1 MPVKPAD
8 EGVKAMFRWRSML
21 HLVFFVV
28 LSALFLAGCA
38 TPPARPTR
46 IGDGG
51 QAGKCTHF
59 FALLDQQVA
68 EAGVMDSGAF
78 RVKDYPYLRV
88 NRFLASFR
96 KEDLDREAFAAWLDH
111 MQALDQ
117 EARGYEIANLPTKD
131 APALLSADD
140 KQALIHHVVAC
151 GNLMKAADFQDT
163 FSRKEAL
170 RERVIVPDEYSLL
183 RRTLGLYPLFRV
195 FVSMGVDNWHAEA
208 EKNFSTRPPTD
219 WSSIRYIPEQS
230 GRLPVSRQIVEKTRR
245 DALGIPEY
253 APEDLQVLFRTY
265 APVWEVQTKDD
276 QDKIGAPYWR
286 PEGELGVN
294 TGHLLTYTLLS
305 FTRFGKEIL
314 TQLNYIIWFPSRPKT
329 NPLDIYGGL
338 LDGINYRV
346 TLDKSGDP
354 LLYETIHN
362 CGCWYMAFPSKK
374 LHVREKIEY
383 AESPLILQT
392 PEVNPDSEFMTIALR
407 SRTHAVQHLYPLARE
422 TQSASAV
429 YSLAD
434 YGLLRSI
441 PRPEDGRAGMF
452 DQDGVGIGTE
462 RLERFI
468 LWPTG
473 VLSPGSMRQ
482 WGRQAVAFV
491 GIRQF
496 DDPFFM
502 NKIFMETDF

>member
-1 MPVKPAD
+1 
-8 EGVKAMFRWRSML
+8 MFRSRSML
-21 HLVFFVV
+21 HLISILW

-38 TPPARPTR
+38 MPHIRSTQ
-46 IGDGG
+46 ISDGG
-51 QAGKCTHF
+51 TTESCADF
-59 FALLDQQVA
+59 FTSLDQEIA

-78 RVKDYPYLRV
+78 RVKDYPYLRA

-96 KEDLDREAFAAWLDH
+96 EDAMDSKSFVKWVTH

-117 EARGYEIANLPTKD
+117 EARGYEIANLPAID
-131 APALLSADD
+131 APALNSANNKD
-140 KQALIHHVVAC
+140 ALNGNVITC
-151 GNLMKAADFQDT
+151 GNLLKAADFQGT
-163 FSRKEAL
+163 NPRIEELRKL
-170 RERVIVPDEYSLL
+170 VDVPDEYS
-183 RRTLGLYPLFRV
+183 RIQRVLGFYPLFSV

-208 EKNFSTRPPTD
+208 EKSFSTQPPAD
-219 WSSIRYIPEQS
+219 WSSIRYIPKQS
-230 GRLPVSRQIVEKTRR
+230 GELPASRQIVVKTRL

-253 APEDLQVLFRTY
+253 APDDLQALFRIY
-265 APVWEVQTKDD
+265 APVWQVQTKDD
-276 QDKIGAPYWR
+276 QDKIGAPFWT

-294 TGHLLTYTLLS
+294 TGHPSTYTLLS
-305 FTRFGKEIL
+305 FTRFGKDIL
-314 TQLNYIIWFPSRPKT
+314 TQLNYIVWFPARPKV
-329 NPLDIYGGL
+329 NALDIYGGL

-346 TLDKSGDP
+346 TLDKNGDP

-362 CGCWYMAFPSKK
+362 CGCWYMAFPTKG
-374 LHVREKIEY
+374 LHVRENIDY

-392 PEVNPDSEFMTIALR
+392 PEVNPGSEFMTIAMK

-422 TQSASAV
+422 NQSESAV

-434 YGLLRSI
+434 YGQLRSLT
-441 PRPEDGRAGMF
+441 RKQDGRASMF
-452 DQDGVGIGTE
+452 DQNGVGIGTE
-462 RLERFI
+462 RLERYI

-491 GIRQF
+491 GTRHF

-502 NKIFMETDF
+502 DKIFMEIDF